1 MFARVERRPAV
12 QGGKNH
18 RLFRF
23 QGIEA
28 ERGYRGKEEGK
39 GGDSR
44 NASRGAPPLARCCAP
59 CSVCIS
65 TVGMIVGAE
74 AGHCPAWIFLSIERE
89 TDGREEEKKAGTE
102 RGSGSEDDPRPLP
115 DPQTPAVTGAFVR
128 GWRGPL
134 PPPWQQRKKKWLPPP
149 FPLEPTQM

>member
-1 MFARVERRPAV
+1 MGRR
-12 QGGKNH
+12 
-18 RLFRF
+18 R
-23 QGIEA
+23 
-28 ERGYRGKEEGK
+28 GK

-89 TDGREEEKKAGTE
+89 TDGGEEEKKAGTE

-134 PPPWQQRKKKWLPPP
+134 PPPWQQRKKNGSPLPSPWN
-149 FPLEPTQM
+149 PLRCDKVRVQTLSGGPGGSQTGLGSDIAGVFFCV